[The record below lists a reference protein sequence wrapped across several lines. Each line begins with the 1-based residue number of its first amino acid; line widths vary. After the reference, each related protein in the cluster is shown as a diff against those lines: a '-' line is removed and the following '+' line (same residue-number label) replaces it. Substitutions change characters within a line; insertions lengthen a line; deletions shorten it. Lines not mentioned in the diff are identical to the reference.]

1 MFVTA
6 LSSSR
11 LVPLLFALY
20 IDSKCGFLNT
30 LRRRRSLYIFLL
42 YFSEMLQHRQFEMY
56 FYQVTVEIANK
67 RVSLQ
72 ISIF

>member
-1 MFVTA
+1 
-6 LSSSR
+6 
-11 LVPLLFALY
+11 
-20 IDSKCGFLNT
+20 
-30 LRRRRSLYIFLL
+30 
-42 YFSEMLQHRQFEMY
+42 MLQHRQFEMY